1 MPAIALKLFAHSFQ
15 VVVGKFLSE
24 KSFSW
29 LETWRRAEDHH
40 HRAPLRDNHSST
52 APPIQ
57 TFKKKF
63 FRFFSFET
71 MIGFVSKNCWHKAK
85 DITHS
90 SSSLGLLSFEALLNK
105 NILIFCLKNAP
116 KMSFLRAAKCS
127 CRRRQK
133 IKRSQLRFF
142 AAKKLFFKTIFII
155 WTFLTFTY
163 YLRSKNIF
171 SACSIFREMAA
182 TRKLPLS
189 WRSRFYTIRAKGAA
203 ASKFGFRMTSLKAYG
218 FRSKEQGTN
227 LKPILT

>member
-57 TFKKKF
+57 TFKKKI

-71 MIGFVSKNCWHKAK
+71 MIGFVSKNCWDKAFK
-85 DITHS
+85 DITHN
-90 SSSLGLLSFEALLNK
+90 SSSLGILSFEALLNK

-116 KMSFLRAAKCS
+116 KMSFLRAAKCR

-133 IKRSQLRFF
+133 SREVSCDFSQQ
-142 AAKKLFFKTIFII
+142 KIIF
-155 WTFLTFTY
+155 
-163 YLRSKNIF
+163 
-171 SACSIFREMAA
+171 
-182 TRKLPLS
+182 
-189 WRSRFYTIRAKGAA
+189 
-203 ASKFGFRMTSLKAYG
+203 
-218 FRSKEQGTN
+218 
-227 LKPILT
+227 

>member
-24 KSFSW
+24 KSFSS

-57 TFKKKF
+57 TFKKKI

-142 AAKKLFFKTIFII
+142 AAKNYFLKTIFII
-155 WTFLTFTY
+155 LTFLTLTY
-163 YLRSKNIF
+163 VRKIFFLRVPYSGKWQRHEN
-171 SACSIFREMAA
+171 
-182 TRKLPLS
+182 
-189 WRSRFYTIRAKGAA
+189 
-203 ASKFGFRMTSLKAYG
+203 
-218 FRSKEQGTN
+218 FRSLDDLVSIRFGLRVLLPQN
-227 LKPILT
+227 LASEWLH